1 MKILKV
7 LNNPIFSTI
16 QDSGRYGFEN
26 HGVPNSGAGD
36 MLSYRLGNYILGNS
50 NAASIEIIHGNFEV
64 EFLSE
69 CLISITGSDMS
80 PRINSVPV
88 KMWESIQIC
97 KGDNLKF
104 STPKNGLR
112 AYLSIKGGF
121 IDKEIMKSNSTH
133 SDFDV
138 GGKKLAIND
147 LLYCDS
153 ELSNYQSDKLN
164 SYPDYYKFSQLIAN
178 EKKLDVIKG
187 PEFNSLSSKSKKELF
202 NSEFK
207 ISKRMGRT
215 GRVLEGVKIEFSKNF
230 TDIISD
236 GTSKGVMQ
244 VPSDGKLY
252 VLMEDS
258 QRIGGYPRILSLTS
272 QSLNYFSQLMPGDVV
287 TFNLISLEESHLKI
301 KEMED
306 NFFKDNLSKN
316 INMNEFILTH
326 ANKKFIVKSDKNN
339 NKNIII
345 DGKPIKLEF

>member
-7 LNNPIFSTI
+7 LNNPIFSTM

-50 NAASIEIIHGNFEV
+50 NAASIEIIHGNLEV
-64 EFLSE
+64 EFFSE

-80 PRINSVPV
+80 PKINSVPV
-88 KMWESIQIC
+88 KMWESIQIF

-112 AYLSIKGGF
+112 AYLSVKGGF
-121 IDKEIMKSNSTH
+121 IAKEIMKSYSTH
-133 SDFDV
+133 SNFDV

-147 LLYCDS
+147 FLYCDS
-153 ELSNYQSDKLN
+153 EASNYQSEKLN
-164 SYPDYYKFSQLIAN
+164 TYPDYYKFSQLKVN

-187 PEFNSLSSKSKKELF
+187 PEYNNLSSKSKKELF

-207 ISKRMGRT
+207 ISNRMGRT
-215 GRVLEGVKIEFSKNF
+215 GIVLDGVKIEFSKNF

-244 VPSDGKLY
+244 VPKDGKLY

-258 QRIGGYPRILSLTS
+258 QRIGGYPRILSFTS
-272 QSLNYFSQLMPGDVV
+272 QSLNYFSQLMPGD
-287 TFNLISLEESHLKI
+287 TIMFNLITIEEAHAKA

-306 NFFKDNLSKN
+306 NFFIGNLSEN
-316 INMNEFILTH
+316 LNMNEFILTH
-326 ANKKFIVKSDKNN
+326 DNEKFTIKSDKNN